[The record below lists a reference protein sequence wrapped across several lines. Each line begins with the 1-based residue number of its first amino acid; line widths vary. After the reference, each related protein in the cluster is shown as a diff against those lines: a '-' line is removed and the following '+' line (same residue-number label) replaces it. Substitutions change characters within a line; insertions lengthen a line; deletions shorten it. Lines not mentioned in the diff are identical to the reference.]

1 MSQTFQ
7 PFWKRFQQD
16 KSAREA
22 YLLKIQILRH
32 IRDFFTQRGFLE
44 FEAPILQPALIPES
58 YLDVFAT
65 EERRVGLE
73 GKESRPLYLLTS
85 PESFSKKMLV
95 AGFGSNFALTKSFR
109 NGEALSG
116 KHMSEFSLLE
126 WYEKARNYEDVMR
139 TTEELFRY
147 IAQKVHPEAPDFLVY
162 QGKKI
167 NIAEPWK
174 RMSINDLFREFVS
187 ISLEETWDTKARAFS
202 VELLAE
208 KIKHLPITVEEHT
221 TWEELFHQLLLTYI
235 EPYLPQDVPVIV
247 YDYPHELSPLA
258 KPKRGETVKELIWA
272 ERFEVM
278 IAGLEICNTFTEN
291 TDADLQVKTFEAE
304 IASIEAKGKK
314 SYEFDYDFIEALR
327 QGIPEC
333 SGNALGI
340 DRMVMLFGDIK
351 DITVFDFTR

>member
-1 MSQTFQ
+1 MNQ
-7 PFWKRFQQD
+7 PFWKRFQND
-16 KSAREA
+16 EKARES
-22 YLLKIQILRH
+22 YLLKVRILRL
-32 IRDFFTQRGFLE
+32 IRDFFTQKGFLE

-58 YLDVFAT
+58 YLDVFST

-126 WYEKARNYEDVMR
+126 WYEKGKNYEDVMR
-139 TTEELFRY
+139 TTEELFRF
-147 IAQKVHPEAPDFLVY
+147 IAADIRPDNQEILEYNSQKIS
-162 QGKKI
+162 I
-167 NIAEPWK
+167 NAPWK
-174 RMSINDLFREFVS
+174 RMSISSLFKHFLS
-187 ISLEETWDTKARAFS
+187 IDLEETWDKTSRAFS
-202 VELLAE
+202 VKLLAE
-208 KIKHLPITVEEHT
+208 KIRHLPISVDEKT

-258 KPKRGETVKELIWA
+258 KPKKGETIDEYIWA

-314 SYEFDYDFIEALR
+314 SYEFDYDFINALR
-327 QGIPEC
+327 EGIPEC

-340 DRMVMLFGDIK
+340 DRMVMLFGNIS